1 MKKLFT
7 TLGMALLLISCGQN
21 DKKTG
26 TADAQDTNESPELS
40 KQEVPEPIPAETNDT
55 YTTEVVVEGIPIPWG
70 IDFLPD
76 QSMLIT
82 DKSGEIYHFKD
93 GKKQKLSNVPEV
105 YVRGQGG
112 LLDIAVHPDYANN
125 GWIYFTYAS
134 SEGEGEGGNTAIA
147 RAKINGSQLTN
158 IEVLYKAGPN
168 TTKGQHFG
176 SRIAFDKEGYLY
188 FSAGE
193 RGARD
198 ENPQDITRDNGKVYR
213 LNDDGSIPQD
223 NPFVGKENAKEAIYS
238 YGHRN
243 PQGMILNPE
252 TGEIWVHEHGP
263 QGGDEINVVKAGANY
278 GWPVVTYGENYDGT
292 PITEERSRP
301 EFEDPIFYWLP
312 SIAPSGFAYVTSEKY
327 PDLKGNLLAG
337 SLKFQYLELLIL
349 DGKKITKREKL
360 VEKVGRLREV
370 VEGPDGN
377 IYLGVEGKGVLKLVK
392 KQHKL
397 ELNTND
403 QK

>member
-1 MKKLFT
+1 MKKT
-7 TLGMALLLISCGQN
+7 IIYIGIACGIIACGESSKDN
-21 DKKTG
+21 DTAEKTDP
-26 TADAQDTNESPELS
+26 TVETPEETQ
-40 KQEVPEPIPAETNDT
+40 QEVPDPISAETNDN
-55 YTTEVVVEGIPIPWG
+55 YDTEVVVEGIAIPWG

-76 QSMLIT
+76 NSMLIT
-82 DKSGEIYHFKD
+82 DKSGDIYHYKD

-147 RAKINGSQLTN
+147 RAKIDGTQLSN
-158 IEVLYKAGPN
+158 VEVLYKAGPN

-176 SRIAFDKEGYLY
+176 SRISFDKEGYLY

-223 NPFVGKENAKEAIYS
+223 NPFVGEENAKEAIYS

-278 GWPVVTYGENYDGT
+278 GWPVVTYGENYNGT
-292 PITEERSRP
+292 PITDERSRP

-312 SIAPSGFAYVTSEKY
+312 SIAPSGFAYVTSEEY
-327 PDLKGNLLAG
+327 PELQGNLLAG

-360 VEKVGRLREV
+360 VENVGRLREV

-392 KQHKL
+392 K
-397 ELNTND
+397 TA
-403 QK
+403 

>member
-21 DKKTG
+21 DKKTD

-134 SEGEGEGGNTAIA
+134 SEGEGEGGKY
-147 RAKINGSQLTN
+147 RN
-158 IEVLYKAGPN
+158 IQSKN
-168 TTKGQHFG
+168 Q
-176 SRIAFDKEGYLY
+176 
-188 FSAGE
+188 
-193 RGARD
+193 
-198 ENPQDITRDNGKVYR
+198 
-213 LNDDGSIPQD
+213 
-223 NPFVGKENAKEAIYS
+223 
-238 YGHRN
+238 
-243 PQGMILNPE
+243 
-252 TGEIWVHEHGP
+252 W
-263 QGGDEINVVKAGANY
+263 
-278 GWPVVTYGENYDGT
+278 
-292 PITEERSRP
+292 
-301 EFEDPIFYWLP
+301 
-312 SIAPSGFAYVTSEKY
+312 
-327 PDLKGNLLAG
+327 
-337 SLKFQYLELLIL
+337 
-349 DGKKITKREKL
+349 
-360 VEKVGRLREV
+360 
-370 VEGPDGN
+370 
-377 IYLGVEGKGVLKLVK
+377 
-392 KQHKL
+392 
-397 ELNTND
+397 
-403 QK
+403 

>member
-1 MKKLFT
+1 MKKKIT
-7 TLGMALLLISCGQN
+7 NLGIALLLISCGQN
-21 DKKTG
+21 NKNQE
-26 TADAQDTNESPELS
+26 TADTLDTNKPTKVTS
-40 KQEVPEPIPAETNDT
+40 QEAPEPISATTNDA
-55 YTTEVVVEGIPIPWG
+55 YTTEVVVEGISIPWG

-93 GKKQKLSNVPEV
+93 SKKQKLSNVPEV

-112 LLDIAVHPDYANN
+112 LLDIAVHPDYKNN

-134 SEGEGEGGNTAIA
+134 PEGEGEGGNTAIA
-147 RAKINGSQLTN
+147 RAKIDGTKLTDV
-158 IEVLYKAGPN
+158 EVLYKAGPN

-176 SRIAFDKEGYLY
+176 SRIAFDKDGYLY

-223 NPFVGKENAKEAIYS
+223 NPFVGKENAKKAIYS

-263 QGGDEINVVKAGANY
+263 QGGDEINIVKAGANY
-278 GWPVVTYGENYDGT
+278 GWPIVTYGENYDGT
-292 PITEERSRP
+292 PITEERSKP

-327 PDLKGNLLAG
+327 PELKGNLLVG
-337 SLKFQYLELLIL
+337 SLKFQYLEHLVL

-360 VEKVGRLREV
+360 VEKIGRLREV

-377 IYLGVEGKGVLKLVK
+377 IYLGVEGKGILKLVK
-392 KQHKL
+392 KT
-397 ELNTND
+397 E
-403 QK
+403 

>member
-1 MKKLFT
+1 MKKKIT
-7 TLGMALLLISCGQN
+7 NLGIALLLISCGQN
-21 DKKTG
+21 NKNQE
-26 TADAQDTNESPELS
+26 TADNLDTNKPTKVTS
-40 KQEVPEPIPAETNDT
+40 QEVPEPISAATNDA
-55 YTTEVVVEGIPIPWG
+55 YTTEVVVEGIAIPWG

-112 LLDIAVHPDYANN
+112 LLDIAVHPDYKNN

-134 SEGEGEGGNTAIA
+134 PEGEGEGGNTAIA
-147 RAKINGSQLTN
+147 RGKIDGTKLTDV
-158 IEVLYKAGPN
+158 EVLYKAGPN

-176 SRIAFDKEGYLY
+176 SRIAFDKDGYLY

-223 NPFVGKENAKEAIYS
+223 NPFVGKENAKKAIYS

-263 QGGDEINVVKAGANY
+263 QGGDEINIVKAGANY
-278 GWPVVTYGENYDGT
+278 GWPIVTYGENYDGT
-292 PITEERSRP
+292 PITEERSKP

-327 PDLKGNLLAG
+327 PELKGNLLVG
-337 SLKFQYLELLIL
+337 SLKFQYLEHLVL

-360 VEKVGRLREV
+360 VEKIGRLREV

-377 IYLGVEGKGVLKLVK
+377 IYLGVEGKGILKLVK
-392 KQHKL
+392 KT
-397 ELNTND
+397 E
-403 QK
+403 

>member
-1 MKKLFT
+1 MKRKITNLVI
-7 TLGMALLLISCGQN
+7 ALLLISCGQN
-21 DKKTG
+21 NKNQE
-26 TADAQDTNESPELS
+26 TADTLDTNKPTKVTS
-40 KQEVPEPIPAETNDT
+40 QEAPEPISAATNDA
-55 YTTEVVVEGIPIPWG
+55 YTTEVVVEGIAIPWG

-112 LLDIAVHPDYANN
+112 LLDIAVHPDYKNN

-134 SEGEGEGGNTAIA
+134 PEGEGEGGNTAIA
-147 RAKINGSQLTN
+147 RAKIDGTKLTDV
-158 IEVLYKAGPN
+158 EVLYKAGPN

-176 SRIAFDKEGYLY
+176 SRIAFDKDGYLY

-223 NPFVGKENAKEAIYS
+223 NPFVGKENAKKAIYS

-263 QGGDEINVVKAGANY
+263 QGGDEINIVKAGANY
-278 GWPVVTYGENYDGT
+278 GWPIVTYGENYDGT
-292 PITEERSRP
+292 PITEERSKP

-327 PDLKGNLLAG
+327 PELKGNLLVG
-337 SLKFQYLELLIL
+337 SLKFQYLEHLVL

-360 VEKVGRLREV
+360 VEKIGRLREV

-377 IYLGVEGKGVLKLVK
+377 IYLGVEGKGILKLVK
-392 KQHKL
+392 KT
-397 ELNTND
+397 E
-403 QK
+403 

>member
-1 MKKLFT
+1 MKKT
-7 TLGMALLLISCGQN
+7 IIYIGIACGIIACGESSKDN
-21 DKKTG
+21 DTAEKTDP
-26 TADAQDTNESPELS
+26 TVETPEETQ
-40 KQEVPEPIPAETNDT
+40 QEVPDPISAETNDN
-55 YTTEVVVEGIPIPWG
+55 YDTEVVVEGIAIPWG

-76 QSMLIT
+76 NSMLIT
-82 DKSGEIYHFKD
+82 DKSGDIYHYKD

-147 RAKINGSQLTN
+147 RAKIDGTQLSN
-158 IEVLYKAGPN
+158 VEVLYKAGPN

-176 SRIAFDKEGYLY
+176 SRISFDKEGYLY

-223 NPFVGKENAKEAIYS
+223 NPFVGEDNAKEAIYS

-278 GWPVVTYGENYDGT
+278 GWPVVTYGENYNGT
-292 PITEERSRP
+292 PITDERSRP

-312 SIAPSGFAYVTSEKY
+312 SIAPSGFAYVTSEEY
-327 PDLKGNLLAG
+327 PELQGNLLAG

-360 VEKVGRLREV
+360 VENVGRLREV

-392 KQHKL
+392 KA
-397 ELNTND
+397 E
-403 QK
+403 

>member
-1 MKKLFT
+1 MKKILT
-7 TLGMALLLISCGQN
+7 NLGIALMLISCGQN
-21 DKKTG
+21 AKEQD
-26 TADAQDTNESPELS
+26 TATSQDTNPQPEIIS
-40 KQEVPEPIPAETNDT
+40 QEVPDPIPAETNDA
-55 YTTEVVVEGIPIPWG
+55 YTTEVVVEGIAIPWG

-82 DKSGEIYHFKD
+82 DKSGDIYHFKD

-112 LLDIAVHPDYANN
+112 LLDIAVHPDYKNN

-134 SEGEGEGGNTAIA
+134 PKGKGEGGNTAIA
-147 RAKINGSQLTN
+147 RAKINGNQLAN
-158 IEVLYKAGPN
+158 IEVLYKAAPN

-176 SRIAFDKEGYLY
+176 SRIAFDKDGYLY

-278 GWPVVTYGENYDGT
+278 GWPIVTYGENYDGT
-292 PITEERSRP
+292 PITEERSRT
-301 EFEDPIFYWLP
+301 EFENPIFYWLP
-312 SIAPSGFAYVTSEKY
+312 SIAPSGFAYITSEKY

-337 SLKFQYLELLIL
+337 SLKFQYLEHLVL
-349 DGKKITKREKL
+349 DGKKINKREKL
-360 VEKVGRLREV
+360 VEKVGRVREV

-392 KQHKL
+392 KT
-397 ELNTND
+397 E
-403 QK
+403 

>member
-1 MKKLFT
+1 
-7 TLGMALLLISCGQN
+7 
-21 DKKTG
+21 
-26 TADAQDTNESPELS
+26 
-40 KQEVPEPIPAETNDT
+40 
-55 YTTEVVVEGIPIPWG
+55 
-70 IDFLPD
+70 
-76 QSMLIT
+76 
-82 DKSGEIYHFKD
+82 
-93 GKKQKLSNVPEV
+93 
-105 YVRGQGG
+105 
-112 LLDIAVHPDYANN
+112 
-125 GWIYFTYAS
+125 
-134 SEGEGEGGNTAIA
+134 
-147 RAKINGSQLTN
+147 
-158 IEVLYKAGPN
+158 
-168 TTKGQHFG
+168 
-176 SRIAFDKEGYLY
+176 
-188 FSAGE
+188 
-193 RGARD
+193 
-198 ENPQDITRDNGKVYR
+198 
-213 LNDDGSIPQD
+213 
-223 NPFVGKENAKEAIYS
+223 
-238 YGHRN
+238 
-243 PQGMILNPE
+243 MILNPE
-252 TGEIWVHEHGP
+252 TGEIWVHEHGT